1 MTRSG
6 LSPRLAAHLPEPFV
20 EVSPVDAETFGLN
33 DGGFARIA
41 TAHGSCILKV
51 MVSEN
56 QRPGSLFVPIH
67 WSDQTASCARV
78 GELVSAQ
85 TDPHSGQPE
94 AKATPAAIA
103 PVSFSLRGFVRTRHP
118 LTFPQATWW
127 ARAAVAQCIEYR
139 LATSLG
145 PLHWHDFAQRVFDG
159 RGRFAD
165 RLAGGTDSAGAF
177 VDGELHGCLCV
188 GPVDEPLQFALSA
201 ADGPDEDGLAS
212 ARRLHESTQAE
223 PVICACFQVKL
234 DSVRKAIACGE
245 TSTLVQI
252 GKKLRAGTNCGS
264 SIADLKR
271 LIKHER
277 LAATRA
283 PVGTRLE

>member
-1 MTRSG
+1 MK
-6 LSPRLAAHLPEPFV
+6 V
-20 EVSPVDAETFGLN
+20 IVS
-33 DGGFARIA
+33 DGQQA
-41 TAHGSCILKV
+41 
-51 MVSEN
+51 
-56 QRPGSLFVPIH
+56 GSLFVPIH
-67 WSDQTASCARV
+67 WSDATASCARV
-78 GELVSAQ
+78 GDLVAPH

-145 PLHWHDFAQRVFDG
+145 PLHWHDFAQRVFAG

-165 RLAGGTDSAGAF
+165 RLTGGIYSAGTF
-177 VDGELHGCLCV
+177 VDDELHGCLCV

-201 ADGPDEDGLAS
+201 ADGPDEDGSAS
-212 ARRLHESTQAE
+212 ARRLHESIRAAE
-223 PVICACFQVKL
+223 PVVCACFQVKL
-234 DSVRKAIACGE
+234 DSVRKAIVCGE
-245 TSTLVQI
+245 TSTLVEI

-264 SIADLKR
+264 CIAELKR

-277 LAATRA
+277 LAATQA
-283 PVGTRLE
+283 LAGTRLE